1 MLVFESFFLA
11 FALVFSAEFADK
23 TQLACISLVA
33 RYPKQSTGIFFG
45 AVTAFFFV
53 TLIGVI
59 TGYLLRITLPI
70 SVITVVAGIVF
81 IGVGLYPL
89 YNAKK
94 QGKGEEREE
103 FVKNQDNNREGSYFF
118 KSFTLIALMEMGD
131 KTQLIVISLA
141 ATLKSPFLVF
151 LGAFIALAFITF
163 LGVKFGKYITQKIS
177 KEKIETGSA
186 IIFIILG
193 IALIIS
199 QIPV

>member
-1 MLVFESFFLA
+1 MLTFESFFLS
-11 FALVFSAEFADK
+11 FVLVFSAEFADK
-23 TQLACISLVA
+23 TQLTCISLVA

-70 SVITVVAGIVF
+70 SLIALVAGIVF
-81 IGVGLYPL
+81 IGVGLFSL
-89 YNAKK
+89 YNLKK
-94 QGKGEEREE
+94 HRKEEESE
-103 FVKNQDNNREGSYFF
+103 KFAEKQDNNREGSYFL
-118 KSFTLIALMEMGD
+118 KSFILIALMEMGD

-141 ATLKSPFLVF
+141 ATLKSPIFVF
-151 LGAFIALAFITF
+151 LGAFIALIFITF
-163 LGVKFGKYITQKIS
+163 LGVKFGNYITQKIS
-177 KEKIETGSA
+177 NEKIETGSA

-199 QIPV
+199 QITY

>member
-1 MLVFESFFLA
+1 MFEAFFLS
-11 FALVFSAEFADK
+11 FVLVFSAEFADK

-33 RYPKQSTGIFFG
+33 KYPRQSAGIFFG

-53 TLIGVI
+53 TLVGVI
-59 TGYLLRITLPI
+59 TGYFLRIALPV
-70 SVITVVAGIVF
+70 SVITVVAGMVF
-81 IGVGLYPL
+81 IGVGLFSL
-89 YNAKK
+89 YEAKK
-94 QGKGEEREE
+94 HRGKEEREE
-103 FVKNQDNNREGSYFF
+103 FVGNQDNNREVSYFF

-131 KTQLIVISLA
+131 KTQLIVVSLA
-141 ATLKSPFLVF
+141 ATLESPFLVF
-151 LGAFIALAFITF
+151 IGAFIALAFITF

-199 QIPV
+199 QITV

>member
-1 MLVFESFFLA
+1 MFEAFFLS
-11 FALVFSAEFADK
+11 FVLVFSAEFADK

-33 RYPKQSTGIFFG
+33 KYPRQSVGIFFG

-53 TLIGVI
+53 TMVGVI
-59 TGYLLRITLPI
+59 TGYFLRIALPV
-70 SVITVVAGIVF
+70 SLITVVAGMVF
-81 IGVGLYPL
+81 IGVGLFSL
-89 YNAKK
+89 YEAKK
-94 QGKGEEREE
+94 HREEEEREE
-103 FVKNQDNNREGSYFF
+103 FVGNQDNDRKVSYFF

-131 KTQLIVISLA
+131 KTQLIVVSLA
-141 ATLKSPFLVF
+141 ATLESPFLVF
-151 LGAFIALAFITF
+151 IGAFIALAFITF

-199 QIPV
+199 QITV